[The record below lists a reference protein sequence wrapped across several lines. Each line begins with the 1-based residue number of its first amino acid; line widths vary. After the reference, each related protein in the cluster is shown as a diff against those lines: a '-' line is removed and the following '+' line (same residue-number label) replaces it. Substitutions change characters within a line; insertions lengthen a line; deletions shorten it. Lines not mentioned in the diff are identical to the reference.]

1 MKKWTVL
8 FALALCQLAPGQN
21 FGQVKTLADVD
32 RAASELKADI
42 LNAPSSYAVK
52 GTVYYVSQEGADAN
66 DGLSEKTPFKTL
78 DKVNSMEFKRGDVV
92 LFRRGDLWRGQIK
105 ARPAVTYSAYGKGPK
120 PRLYRS
126 PMDAAKSGSWK
137 ETDKKGVYAFSE
149 RFTDDAGTLVFDEG
163 NAGCAYKVLKKTD
176 WEGNTFHMET
186 GKPFVSY
193 KDLER
198 DLDMYH
204 DPADGT
210 IYLCSLKGHP
220 ARRFRSIEIP
230 LHGHAVV
237 VSWAG
242 NAIDNL
248 CIKYTGSH
256 GIGASSKSLPYLQV
270 TNCEIGWVGGSV
282 QFDNPKPE
290 KPGAFSKP
298 TRYGNGVEIWGGCKS
313 YVIDHNYVYQCYDA
327 GITHQYSAKDPDIT
341 MDNITYSNNLIENC
355 VYAIEYFFS
364 IPEEYRNS
372 CGMNHVLFKG
382 NILRMTG
389 TWSWGYQRP
398 NKESPA
404 AVKAWKTSCNRA
416 SDFRIENNIVD
427 RGNPALL
434 DVHADKPEW
443 MPVCRGNVFVQQK
456 GLPLGTEIEQGGR
469 VIWLDGSAQA
479 PAKPRIILLG
489 DSTCANSD
497 VSVSS
502 QRGWGQLFHL
512 FFKPEEVQV
521 INHAVGGT
529 SSKTFRKL
537 PKYPKVKKEFAP
549 GDIVTVQFGINDGSE
564 TLGRYT
570 SETEFADSLK
580 AFIADIRAA
589 GARPVLLT
597 PVVLRQFE
605 WNAGLHTDE
614 NREMRAR
621 IIKEVGKE
629 EDVPVI
635 DVLFLTQQW
644 LGAKG
649 DEGSKNY
656 YCFFAAGAY
665 PNGKYAD
672 GRKDNTHLNQAG
684 AYEVALIIS
693 KKLVSLFPELKKQY
707 VKAKYKDVVA
717 EFGKIPFYTGN

>member
-1 MKKWTVL
+1 MKKWTVV
-8 FALALCQLAPGQN
+8 LALILCQTVWGQH
-21 FGQVKTLADVD
+21 FGSVKTLADVD
-32 RAASELKADI
+32 RAARELKEEI
-42 LNAPSSYAVK
+42 QNAPSRYSVT
-52 GTVYYVSQEGADAN
+52 GTTYYVSQEGSDDN
-66 DGLSEKTPFKTL
+66 DGLSEKTPVKSL
-78 DKVNSMEFKRGDVV
+78 DKVNGLTLKRGDVV
-92 LFRRGDLWRGQIK
+92 LFRRGDLWRGQII
-105 ARPAVTYSAYGKGPK
+105 AQPAVTYSAYGSGPK

-126 PMDAAKSGSWK
+126 PMDAAKTGSWK
-137 ETDKKGVYAFSE
+137 ETDKAGVYAFSE
-149 RFTDDAGTLVFDEG
+149 RFQEDAGTLVFNEG
-163 NAGCAYKVLKKTD
+163 EAGCAYKVLQKTD
-176 WEGNTFHMET
+176 WQGNTFHMET
-186 GKPFVSY
+186 GKPFVGY
-193 KDLER
+193 KDLDR

-210 IYLCSLKGHP
+210 IYLCSFKGNP
-220 ARRFRSIEIP
+220 ARRFHSIEIL

-256 GIGASSKSLPYLQV
+256 GIGASAKSLPFLKV
-270 TNCEIGWVGGSV
+270 TNCEIGWIGGSV
-282 QFDNPKPE
+282 QFDNPKPT
-290 KPGAFSKP
+290 KPGVFSRP

-327 GITHQYSAKDPDIT
+327 GITHQYSTKDAGIN
-341 MDNITYSNNLIENC
+341 MDNITYSNNLIEKC

-364 IPEEYRNS
+364 IPQEHLES
-372 CGMNHVLFKG
+372 CSMNNVLFKG

-389 TWSWGYQRP
+389 TYSWGYQRP

-404 AVKAWKTSCNRA
+404 AIKAWKTSCNRA
-416 SDFRIENNIVD
+416 SNFRIENNIVD

-443 MPVCRGNVFVQQK
+443 MPRCKGNIFVQQE
-456 GLPLGTEIEQGGR
+456 GLPLGTEIEKNGR
-469 VIWLDGSAQA
+469 VVFVDENA
-479 PAKPRIILLG
+479 PAKTRIILLG

-497 VSVSS
+497 VTVSS

-521 INHAVGGT
+521 VNHAVGGT
-529 SSKTFRKL
+529 SSKTFRQL
-537 PKYPKVKKEFAP
+537 PKYSKVKNEFGP

-564 TLGRYT
+564 TLGRHT
-570 SETEFADSLK
+570 TETEFADTLK
-580 AFIADIRAA
+580 AFIADIRKG

-629 EDVPVI
+629 ENVPVI

-644 LGAKG
+644 LSAKG

-665 PNGKYAD
+665 PDGKYAD

-693 KKLVSLFPELKKQY
+693 KKLVGLFPELKKQY
-707 VKAKYKDVVA
+707 VRAKYKDVVA